1 MWFGLKWWVLADK
14 LCPLCWP
21 PDHFAFNNSND
32 GKCDLGSCQIE
43 NNGERLTEVKD
54 AKKGKKAEEVRE
66 GEKKD
71 RQTGV
76 EAGKKSK

>member
-1 MWFGLKWWVLADK
+1 M
-14 LCPLCWP
+14 
-21 PDHFAFNNSND
+21 
-32 GKCDLGSCQIE
+32 GSCQIE

-54 AKKGKKAEEVRE
+54 AKGKKAEEVRE

>member
-1 MWFGLKWWVLADK
+1 MGNV
-14 LCPLCWP
+14 
-21 PDHFAFNNSND
+21 N
-32 GKCDLGSCQIE
+32 LGSCQIE

-66 GEKKD
+66 EEKKD